1 MDTANKTE
9 RISAP
14 DTKHDDFCDSCVIA
28 IHATL
33 SMLPA
38 SGTFTSVSINKPLKT
53 ASSNSR
59 WGQDTGLFT
68 TKIRKNRISKKMP
81 RGL

>member
-1 MDTANKTE
+1 MERWLRQHIDLEYVMDTANKTE

-38 SGTFTSVSINKPLKT
+38 SGTFTSVSVNKPINPQQ
-53 ASSNSR
+53 SSSKWSR
-59 WGQDTGLFT
+59 D
-68 TKIRKNRISKKMP
+68 S
-81 RGL
+81 

>member
-38 SGTFTSVSINKPLKT
+38 SGTFTSVSVNKPIK
-53 ASSNSR
+53 ASTSSSKWSR
-59 WGQDTGLFT
+59 DSGLFT
-68 TKIRKNRISKKMP
+68 TKMRTKRISKRMP